1 MDYLWIVIAVFAA
14 LMQAVRTAAQKT
26 LNQTMSNL
34 GTTYVRSLVG
44 LPIMAAYLTIV
55 LISTGRGVPPMSGA
69 YFGLTLAGAISQV
82 AATMLLIYM
91 FKLRNFA
98 VGTMLTKVDILMT
111 AAIGALFFSESLS
124 AAGVAALLVVVS
136 GVLIMSVGRMGLGAL
151 RTGHAVLLDIVLERS
166 TLVALSCALIFTF
179 SYLLFREA
187 TLVIKTGP
195 ADFVWAAAWTVVIA
209 TIMQVLV
216 IGPWLAATE
225 PGFYSALWSARKI
238 AAFIGV
244 TSSIGS
250 VGWFTAFALQNASY
264 VRAVGQIEV
273 VFTMMI
279 AWFYFRER
287 IAALEMVG
295 IVLVVAGV
303 LSFRLMQL

>member
-44 LPIMAAYLTIV
+44 LPIMAVYLTIV
-55 LISTGRGVPPMSGA
+55 LAWSGRGVPPITASYVG
-69 YFGLTLAGAISQV
+69 FTLAGAVSQV
-82 AATMLLIYM
+82 VATMLLIYM

-111 AAIGALFFSESLS
+111 AIIGALFFSETLS
-124 AAGVAALLVVVS
+124 AAGVAALVVVVS
-136 GVLIMSVGRMGLGAL
+136 GVILMSVGRMGLGAL
-151 RTGHAVLLDIVLERS
+151 RTGHAGLLEILAERS
-166 TLVALSCALIFTF
+166 TLVALACALMFTF

-187 TLVIKTGP
+187 TLIIKVRPG
-195 ADFVWAAAWTVVIA
+195 DFMWSAAWTVVIA

-216 IGPWLAATE
+216 MGPWLAVTE
-225 PGFYSALWSARKI
+225 PKFYQALWSARRI

-273 VFTMMI
+273 VFTLLI
-279 AWFYFRER
+279 AWLYFRER
-287 IAALEMVG
+287 IAALEYAG
-295 IVLVVAGV
+295 IVLVVCGV
-303 LSFRLMQL
+303 LSFRLMQT